1 MVLSIKS
8 TTKRKMNPITD
19 FIFTATWIALFV
31 LAIRSI
37 VRGWSISSQM
47 NNKTYIDEGTRYVT
61 KVQHPEMVDVIQGDE
76 LMVVNFNRKDKD
88 PLYESLENRI
98 DELEEEDDDGDI
110 VVRT

>member
-1 MVLSIKS
+1 
-8 TTKRKMNPITD
+8 MNPITD

-61 KVQHPEMVDVIQGDE
+61 KVQHPEMVDVKQGDE
-76 LMVVNFNRKDKD
+76 LMVVYFNRKDKD

>member
-61 KVQHPEMVDVIQGDE
+61 KVQHPEMVDVKQGDE
-76 LMVVNFNRKDKD
+76 LMVVNFSGDVKD

-110 VVRT
+110 VVRR